1 MTESDEPSMNP
12 DEASRP
18 RPRPRPAAEDP
29 SWSAPPPP
37 PASSWSA
44 PPPPP
49 KARPRLPFVAIAI
62 VGVIVLG
69 LIALN
74 IWLWTVRSDNSDT
87 EQARR
92 DALRNAQQRVPAL
105 LSYDYRKLGSYVR
118 TAPDNT
124 TGRFKTDFTSLVARV
139 IAPLAKQ
146 KQVVTNAT
154 VKQAGIVDASA
165 DQVTVLVLLDQT
177 TRSTASKTG
186 QLDGSRDR
194 VVMRKVGGTWLIA
207 ALDPV

>member
-1 MTESDEPSMNP
+1 MTDQPRPS
-12 DEASRP
+12 P
-18 RPRPRPAAEDP
+18 RPRPSADDP
-29 SWSAPPPP
+29 SWPAPPPDA
-37 PASSWSA
+37 PATA
-44 PPPPP
+44 QT
-49 KARPRLPFVAIAI
+49 RTRFVVVLAVA
-62 VGVIVLG
+62 GVLILG

-87 EQARR
+87 EQARQ

-118 TAPDNT
+118 TAPDNA